1 MGFFWTK
8 DGHKYKHT
16 SGPSSLTDGDQTQEA
31 RGRRDAFVFTV
42 KCRKYLQKIQQEK
55 DHVLAIHWNFI
66 QIVYRISSK

>member
-42 KCRKYLQKIQQEK
+42 CLLQLSAGSTYRKYNRK
-55 DHVLAIHWNFI
+55 
-66 QIVYRISSK
+66 RIMSWQ